1 CCELPLVN
9 ATEARARAAERAAES
24 ANGCSCAETSRSGA
38 TRCGSV
44 DAASPFS
51 AAISKTAGTLRS
63 MLEKPGTLCAVADV
77 VLAVRTI
84 AAMVNILKNIP
95 TPSLRRFHFFAA
107 HASLYACP
115 ANGNRSGRLH
125 FVHVACMRALQPPVP
140 KPGPS
145 KSSHD
150 VSARAHQPPE
160 KLGTVVLAHQYDRPQ
175 IDAEVV

>member
-77 VLAVRTI
+77 VLGVRTI
-84 AAMVNILKNIP
+84 AAMVNILENIQ

-107 HASLYACP
+107 HASSYPYPPNAI
-115 ANGNRSGRLH
+115 RSWWLH
-125 FVHVACMRALQPPVP
+125 YVHLTCM
-140 KPGPS
+140 
-145 KSSHD
+145 
-150 VSARAHQPPE
+150 
-160 KLGTVVLAHQYDRPQ
+160 
-175 IDAEVV
+175 